1 MITRR
6 ALLSS
11 GLALGLAACAGEPA
25 RMARPPRPKATP
37 GMVDEPAL
45 VGLNAIIDLHHA
57 NGVKSFAAARE
68 ASGVLAVIHKASE
81 GDWQDPR
88 YEERRAEAMGAGLLW
103 GAYHFGTGQHPGR
116 AQARMFLAAARPDPA
131 TLLVLDLELNERA
144 PGNTMRLDAAEE
156 FVREIAETTGR
167 LPLLYTHPAWADGEI
182 LPGPRGSASLGGP
195 ILPGT
200 ALAACDLWLAD
211 YRYEPELPRSWE
223 TRGWRLWQYAGDD
236 ANTGGPFR
244 DRAREVRGVDR
255 CDRSVFAGSRE
266 DLYRYWTAIGRAG
279 V

>member
-25 RMARPPRPKATP
+25 RLARPPRPKATP

-45 VGLNAIIDLHHA
+45 VGLNAVIDLHHA
-57 NGVKSFAAARE
+57 NEVKSFAAARE

-88 YEERRAEAMGAGLLW
+88 YEERRAAALGAGLLW

-116 AQARMFLAAARPDPA
+116 VQARMFLAAARPDPA
-131 TLLVLDLELNERA
+131 TLLVLDLESNRRA
-144 PGNTMRLDAAEE
+144 PGNSMRLDAAEE
-156 FVREIAETTGR
+156 FVREIADTTGR

-182 LPGPRGSASLGGP
+182 MSGQSLGGAVEP
-195 ILPGT
+195 DSI
-200 ALAACDLWLAD
+200 LAACDLWLAD
-211 YRYEPELPRSWE
+211 YRYEPELPRAWGAK
-223 TRGWRLWQYAGDD
+223 GWRLWQYAGDD
-236 ANTGGPFR
+236 AANGGPFR
-244 DRAREVRGVDR
+244 DRSRAVRGVER
-255 CDRSVFAGSRE
+255 CDRSVFAGGRD
-266 DLYRYWTAIGRAG
+266 DLAGYWTGLPARVGTTS
-279 V
+279 